1 MEKGESSTSDELRP
15 FIKRAV
21 AKMAQSGKSKPDKE
35 KICKILEN

>member
-21 AKMAQSGKSKPDKE
+21 AKMAQSVRGWV
-35 KICKILEN
+35 IGV